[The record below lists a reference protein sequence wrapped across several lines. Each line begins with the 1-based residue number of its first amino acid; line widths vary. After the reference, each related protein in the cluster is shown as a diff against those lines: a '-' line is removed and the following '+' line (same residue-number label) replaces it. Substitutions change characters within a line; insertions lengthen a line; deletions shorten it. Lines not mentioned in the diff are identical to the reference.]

1 MNSRAIK
8 RKLGLDSKQIKNMIQ
23 DVHQLLDKDIF
34 QNINKDERFITIDK
48 NQIMKALQGQIG
60 ELEKEMNQIGQPN
73 ASSTSK
79 SSVQKRPA
87 IKINI
92 S

>member
-23 DVHQLLDKDIF
+23 DVQHLLEKDVF
-34 QNINKDERFITIDK
+34 QNINKDERFVTIDK
-48 NQIMKALQGQIG
+48 QQIMKVLQGQIG
-60 ELEKEMNQIGQPN
+60 ELEKEMTQMSQPT
-73 ASSTSK
+73 SSAISK
-79 SSVQKRPA
+79 PSTKKTPT